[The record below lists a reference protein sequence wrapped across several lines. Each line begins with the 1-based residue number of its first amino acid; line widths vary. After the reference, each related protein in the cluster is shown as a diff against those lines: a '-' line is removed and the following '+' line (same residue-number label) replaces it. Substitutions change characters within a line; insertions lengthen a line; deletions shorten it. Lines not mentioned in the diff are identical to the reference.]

1 MKLLDAFAR
10 SAQENR
16 ALYLWWAVQRH
27 FHVHFHDG
35 FSLMRSGILC
45 ILGLFRLSKGD
56 WDACDGFRDFTVH
69 EEGALQPPC
78 VARCE
83 NEAVEQVCVRA
94 EGPSQMSF
102 DVHFPLE
109 GNLSPW
115 DDDPGQL
122 TVMADQFGAYGPSLR
137 GGEYAD
143 RAVVETIISAGGV
156 LSKSESMEI
165 TNDPRSDLEQTT
177 TAVVLGLAPVSE
189 DNLFA
194 MNKTMHF
201 SKKHDHMDSCCQLAA
216 MCLLSVVHYLNI
228 IATYVGVA
236 QPYHTIRLMTAG
248 PTGFESAACYY
259 LNKNIIAWRHFAV
272 FGALFSMP
280 LFLASSGLRMIVK
293 FDRDPWPTRN
303 AAFLKDPFEIFS
315 ALRRYIHNKHWKVF
329 DERYRLL
336 KPNLMQH
343 HAVLDTMTSRRAHL
357 QA

>member
-1 MKLLDAFAR
+1 M
-10 SAQENR
+10 
-16 ALYLWWAVQRH
+16 
-27 FHVHFHDG
+27 
-35 FSLMRSGILC
+35 
-45 ILGLFRLSKGD
+45 
-56 WDACDGFRDFTVH
+56 T
-69 EEGALQPPC
+69 
-78 VARCE
+78 
-83 NEAVEQVCVRA
+83 
-94 EGPSQMSF
+94 
-102 DVHFPLE
+102 
-109 GNLSPW
+109 
-115 DDDPGQL
+115 
-122 TVMADQFGAYGPSLR
+122 DQFGAYGPSLR

-143 RAVVETIISAGGV
+143 RGAVETMMSAGGV
-156 LSKSESMEI
+156 LTKSESMEI
-165 TNDPRSDLEQTT
+165 TNDPRFFQDNVLSLRL
-177 TAVVLGLAPVSE
+177 AAFGGLGVVAGLMVQNSL

-201 SKKHDHMDSCCQLAA
+201 SHKHNHMDSCCQLAA
-216 MCLLSVVHYLNI
+216 MCLLSIVHFLNI

-293 FDRDPWPTRN
+293 FDRANYDFQEPQSDQPDPIDRLI
-303 AAFLKDPFEIFS
+303 AFCMCGMFIFM
-315 ALRRYIHNKHWKVF
+315 ACTVWYIHNKHWKVF

-336 KPNLMQH
+336 KPNLVQH